1 MKNLKK
7 TNQHDTFMY
16 FDLLEE
22 TGNGEMFASRLDFL
36 VQTLSTLAVI
46 PFPFFLS
53 LHFACNFTSYLRM
66 FDMPSE
72 LLVPIRLMRSL
83 A

>member
-1 MKNLKK
+1 
-7 TNQHDTFMY
+7 MY

-22 TGNGEMFASRLDFL
+22 TGNGKMFASRLDFL

-53 LHFACNFTSYLRM
+53 LQITIVIILHASLHH
-66 FDMPSE
+66 
-72 LLVPIRLMRSL
+72 IRGCLTCHQNCRFLSD
-83 A
+83 